1 MFPWLKRDLLPVG
14 SAAPSFILPDEEGS
28 VVVLYGLKGKNV
40 VLIFYPADN
49 TPVCTAQL
57 CEFRDRWE
65 ALRQRGIVVYGIS
78 PQDAASHRSF
88 RGKHGFPFPLL
99 VDAGQRVAKLYK
111 AEGWIVRR
119 TVYLIGK
126 DSVIRYAKRG
136 KPPVEEVMAAAN

>member
-1 MFPWLKRDLLPVG
+1 MFPRLKRDLLPVG
-14 SAAPSFILPDEEGS
+14 SAAPPFILPDEEGS

-40 VLIFYPADN
+40 VLIFYPADH

-78 PQDAASHRSF
+78 PQGAASHRSF

-111 AEGWIVRR
+111 AGGWIVRR
-119 TVYLIGK
+119 SVYLIGK

-136 KPPVEEVMAAAN
+136 KPPVEEVMAAAD